1 MKKVGAL
8 ALLVTLIIF
17 FTQPVAAQTSED
29 MKALRNDIQELKK
42 GQEAIK
48 KDIEELKGLLQ
59 RPTAK
64 AAPPA
69 WKPTVV
75 STDDDPFL
83 GKKTAKLTIIEFADY
98 Q

>member
-1 MKKVGAL
+1 LSKWA
-8 ALLVTLIIF
+8 
-17 FTQPVAAQTSED
+17 
-29 MKALRNDIQELKK
+29 KALFESEWQCFQNDIQELKK
-42 GQEAIK
+42 GQESIK

-59 RPTAK
+59 RPAAK
-64 AAPPA
+64 AAPPE

-83 GKKTAKLTIIEFADY
+83 GEKTAKLTIIEFADY